1 MGNNGNG
8 SLSYKKKLLA
18 RMPDADVW
26 LVNGKKVRAQ
36 HIEFVEGGHDLVYD
50 WMPKREIWVDDALHP
65 SEFSAVMIHEIYERG
80 LMKQGVPYSKAHK
93 RANLVELRVRRNPG
107 TTQKSLTKHGFKN
120 YWCTKCKEYH
130 SYTDKNKLY
139 EKHIKYNHNN

>member
-65 SEFSAVMIHEIYERG
+65 SEFSAVMIHELYERE
-80 LMKQGVPYSKAHK
+80 LMKKGVPYSKAHL
-93 RANLVELRVRRNPG
+93 RANRVELGVRRKPSTTKRSLIRHG
-107 TTQKSLTKHGFKN
+107 TKP
-120 YWCTKCKEYH
+120 YWCTKCLEHH
-130 SYTDKNKLY
+130 SVSDKNKVY
-139 EKHIKYNHNN
+139 EKHLKYNHT